1 MSILGTLIDKQ
12 TVSRAG
18 DAGTTSQRVGL
29 ATLAHS
35 LPATNP
41 EAVFMCL
48 RSVEGVAGVSQTP
61 KLIGLGGN
69 ASILTIGYEYQSG
82 VSAGTI
88 LFDVIAAVFHSVIR

>member
-1 MSILGTLIDKQ
+1 MSILGTLIDKT

-41 EAVFMCL
+41 ETIFINL
-48 RSVEGVAGVSQTP
+48 RSIEAVAAAGVP
-61 KLIGLGGN
+61 VVPFGLGGN
-69 ASILTIGYEYQSG
+69 ASILTLGYAYQSN
-82 VSAGTI
+82 VSAPTTS
-88 LFDVIAAVFHSVIR
+88 FDVVAMVFHSVIR